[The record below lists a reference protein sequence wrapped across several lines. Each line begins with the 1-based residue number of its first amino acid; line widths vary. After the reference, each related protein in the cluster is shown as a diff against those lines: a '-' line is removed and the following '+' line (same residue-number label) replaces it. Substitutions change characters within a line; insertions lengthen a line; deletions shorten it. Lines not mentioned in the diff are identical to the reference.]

1 MHQLN
6 ENCSTSLTCDMY
18 LFGFVLKE
26 LILLKIMYAII
37 YNFWFL
43 YYLMYCYL
51 FIFNLKIVIFGI
63 FTTIMLLLYFVLGY
77 LPIIP
82 NGSSLSK
89 NIFSTTGITK

>member
-51 FIFNLKIVIFGI
+51 FISNLKIVIFGI
-63 FTTIMLLLYFVLGY
+63 FTTIMLLLYFVLVICLLFQMGHRFRKIY
-77 LPIIP
+77 LAQ
-82 NGSSLSK
+82 LAHER
-89 NIFSTTGITK
+89 